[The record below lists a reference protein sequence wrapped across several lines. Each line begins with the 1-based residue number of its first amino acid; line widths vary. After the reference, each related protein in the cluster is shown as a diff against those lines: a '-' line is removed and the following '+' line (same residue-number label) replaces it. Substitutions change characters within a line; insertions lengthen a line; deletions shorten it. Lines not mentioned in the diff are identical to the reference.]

1 MYLYIQATVS
11 EHADL
16 QVGASN
22 MDIERFELT
31 AWGVRLRLQSTLANV
46 DKHVGDHS
54 TPVHLYSTQHHSV
67 YTLCL
72 TRSRGGLPA
81 ACNVLML
88 DLILMM
94 NNDLCFVS
102 GCVI

>member
-1 MYLYIQATVS
+1 MS

-16 QVGASN
+16 QVGGN

-81 ACNVLML
+81 CNVLML
-88 DLILMM
+88 ELILMI
-94 NNDLCFVS
+94 NIDLCLFQV
-102 GCVI
+102 V